1 MKKSHQYSYSRW
13 YLHGLAFIYFIIL
26 SLNMIVYIHR
36 GISSDGWSLPMTQ
49 KILFL
54 SAFVSSLFYMIR
66 PNIGYWG
73 MLVVTIAVLVLAGND
88 SNAKAVAFHSVVLVL
103 LLLPLLGNFRTRK
116 CKEQFSV
123 ALK

>member
-1 MKKSHQYSYSRW
+1 MEKSHKYSYSRW

-26 SLNMIVYIHR
+26 SLNMLLYFHR
-36 GISSDGWSLPMTQ
+36 GISSDGWSLPVTQ

-73 MLVVTIAVLVLAGND
+73 LLAVTIAVLVLAGND
-88 SNAKAVAFHSVVLVL
+88 SNAKAVVFHSVVLLL
-103 LLLPLLGNFRTRK
+103 LLLPLLGNLRTRK